1 MDMKTR
7 RLDWTERLVR
17 SLMGLAAACMLTSC
31 AHANGK
37 LVLTEDAV
45 HDSLARVDDQVRT
58 FCTASEN
65 VEKFKAPCT
74 DVRKVLVPTL
84 EAGAAFNR
92 AVADQ
97 KVAGLATLVEAVGHL
112 ATEIKKL
119 PQGQTATLITELAK
133 AIAAA
138 SQSLGTQ

>member
-1 MDMKTR
+1 MK
-7 RLDWTERLVR
+7 RLLQAVPILCVLALV
-17 SLMGLAAACMLTSC
+17 SC
-31 AHANGK
+31 AHATGK

-58 FCTASEN
+58 FCTAN
-65 VEKFKAPCT
+65 PEKYKAPCT

-97 KVAGLATLVEAVGHL
+97 KITGLATLVEAIGHL

-119 PQGQTATLITELAK
+119 PQGETATLLVELAK
-133 AIAAA
+133 ALSAA
-138 SQSLGTQ
+138 SAQLGTP

>member
-1 MDMKTR
+1 MKR
-7 RLDWTERLVR
+7 QLIAVPILFA
-17 SLMGLAAACMLTSC
+17 LALFAAC

-45 HDSLARVDDQVRT
+45 HNSLARVDDQVRT
-58 FCTASEN
+58 FCTAN
-65 VEKFKAPCT
+65 AEKYKAPCT
-74 DVRKVLVPTL
+74 DVRRVLIPTL

-97 KVAGLATLVEAVGHL
+97 KVAGLATLVESVGHL

-119 PQGQTATLITELAK
+119 PQGETAQLLTELAK
-133 AIAAA
+133 AISAA